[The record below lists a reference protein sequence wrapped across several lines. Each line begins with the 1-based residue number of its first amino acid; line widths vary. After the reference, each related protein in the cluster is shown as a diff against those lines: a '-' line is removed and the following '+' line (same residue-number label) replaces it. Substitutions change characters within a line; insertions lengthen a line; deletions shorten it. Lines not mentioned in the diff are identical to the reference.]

1 MKKVLIIL
9 VILIAPLTAM
19 AQDNTTSTSA
29 EATISVTAS
38 NEEEIKTNHSV
49 KETAEAKIKA
59 EVNGLNYKKSNDI
72 ISIKAYRKSLQIKV
86 KEVKLC

>member
-9 VILIAPLTAM
+9 VILMAPLAAV
-19 AQDNTTSTSA
+19 AQDNTTSTANESTINVTTPSV
-29 EATISVTAS
+29 EA
-38 NEEEIKTNHSV
+38 IKTDSST
-49 KETAEAKIKA
+49 KETAEAKFKA
-59 EVNGLNYKKSNDI
+59 EVNGMNYKKSIDI